1 MEKRFIF
8 SDLSEAKAVLGMKD
22 EFLKTIQKEFPD
34 CRIASRGDEVIIV
47 GS

>member
-22 EFLKTIQKEFPD
+22 EILKTIQK
-34 CRIASRGDEVIIV
+34 
-47 GS
+47 